1 MVSRVARCSA
11 LPALLLLV
19 ALAYA
24 GSLANGFTYDDGLVI
39 AGNPF
44 ILSWV
49 NLPDFLSARY
59 LARSGELS
67 YRPIVTLS
75 YMVDAAI
82 WGVRPF
88 GFHLTNLL
96 LHALNVTL
104 WWLLA
109 RTWLAPVAAFAVAA
123 LAAIHPASSE
133 AVLAIAYREEILF
146 TLFGL
151 GMLLLLAPRLRQG
164 RALSSGACAVVW
176 MCFALALLS
185 KEMALSLPL
194 IVLLLIVWNP
204 GGVAQTL
211 GKRLRRHGPLLAG
224 LLLCS
229 AAYLVL
235 RFLLLR
241 AASEARIPPLDPGW
255 WRGPLTM
262 LTVVAHDLRLFL
274 LPVTLR
280 ADHDLNVVASLFSA
294 RLLVSLLSL
303 GAVAWLGW
311 SARRARP
318 LATVGLVWCGLALI
332 PVLNLVPIAN
342 PSAERYLYFPLLGL
356 GLAVGGGLERFLGA
370 RPHPADIGAANVGTA
385 KRGAVGT
392 MLSCTLML
400 LAFLTLA
407 SFLLLTQQRGA
418 VWHDNL
424 SLWQAT
430 LSLPSSKSRPY
441 HNLADAWLDRAESLA
456 ARAEE
461 LGART
466 PRPEDQVRR
475 SRAEAREARRRAA
488 QLYGEALRRNPAGY
502 ESFNNLGNVYRF
514 EQAYARAL
522 LAYAQALRLRPGYDD
537 AWNNLGITY
546 KRLGRRDRA
555 IVSYLRSIALRPE
568 AAATA
573 AAYKNLGIALLEV
586 GRHRR
591 ARQLFA
597 RSLALN
603 PGVAEHEALRRLLQ
617 RLPQ

>member
-1 MVSRVARCSA
+1 MVSRVARRSA
-11 LPALLLLV
+11 LPALLLL

-24 GSLANGFTYDDGLVI
+24 GSLANDFTYDDGLVI

-44 ILSWV
+44 ILSWA
-49 NLPDFLSARY
+49 NLSDFLSARY

-104 WWLLA
+104 WWLLV
-109 RTWLAPVAAFAVAA
+109 RTWLSPVPAFGVAL
-123 LAAIHPASSE
+123 LAAVHPAPSE
-133 AVLAIAYREEILF
+133 AVLAIAYREELLF

-151 GMLLLLAPRLRQG
+151 AMLLLLATRLRQG
-164 RALSSGACAVVW
+164 RALSSGACVGVW
-176 MCFALALLS
+176 VCFALALLS

-194 IVLLLIVWNP
+194 IVLLLMCWRP
-204 GGVAQTL
+204 AGVARIAVE
-211 GKRLRRHGPLLAG
+211 RLRRHGLLLAG

-235 RFLLLR
+235 RFLVLR
-241 AASEARIPPLDPGW
+241 EPSEARLPPLDPGW

-262 LTVVAHDLRLFL
+262 LTVAAHDVRLFL

-280 ADHDLNVVASLFSA
+280 AEHDLNVVAAPYSA
-294 RLLVSLLSL
+294 RLLVSLLIL
-303 GAVAWLGW
+303 VVLAWLGW
-311 SARRARP
+311 RSRRRQPPVTA
-318 LATVGLVWCGLALI
+318 GLLWCGLALL

-342 PSAERYLYFPLLGL
+342 PSAERYLYFPFLGL
-356 GLAVGGGLERFLGA
+356 GLAVGGGLERALSAKRPTDVGA
-370 RPHPADIGAANVGTA
+370 A
-385 KRGAVGT
+385 KRGAVGRKF
-392 MLSCTLML
+392 SCTLVVPACL
-400 LAFLTLA
+400 ILA
-407 SFLLLTQQRGA
+407 SFLLLTRQRGA

-430 LSLPSSKSRPY
+430 LAWPSSRSRPY
-441 HNLADAWLDRAESLA
+441 HNLADAWLSRAESLA
-456 ARAEE
+456 AKAEQ
-461 LGART
+461 LGAAT
-466 PRPEDQVRR
+466 PGPEDKVRR

-488 QLYGEALRRNPAGY
+488 LLYGEALRRNPAGY
-502 ESFNNLGNVYRF
+502 ESFNNLGNLYRD
-514 EQAYARAL
+514 ERAYARAL
-522 LAYAQALRLRPGYDD
+522 LAYAQALRVNPGYAD

-546 KRLGRRDRA
+546 KRLWRRDRA

-573 AAYKNLGIALLEV
+573 AAYKNLGIALLEAG
-586 GRHRR
+586 GRRR
-591 ARQLFA
+591 ARQLFV
-597 RSLALN
+597 RSLTLN
-603 PGVAEHEALRRLLQ
+603 PGIAEQEELRRVVE
-617 RLPQ
+617 RLAP